1 MNCPMCESGFYC
13 EVHDRPSVTSLAHT
27 PFVVM
32 LQHFIDNGQT
42 ANERELAKVALDLYL
57 LAASHQGITAYV
69 DQFALRAMS

>member
-1 MNCPMCESGFYC
+1 
-13 EVHDRPSVTSLAHT
+13 
-27 PFVVM
+27 M

-57 LAASHQGITAYV
+57 LAASHQGVTTYV